1 MSPIAIDVVLLPDTA
16 MTDKAIALNRMLVGD
31 DTREIVLGRETRLP
45 HISLAMGCIDES
57 DIDAIAGLLRNLARK
72 EPVGR
77 LRITGIVTSTN
88 ARGQKTSLLEV
99 ERTPA
104 LQALHESV
112 MEELSPFF
120 RHEASAAAVCDDVVA
135 ETTLEWIRR
144 YREKAAF
151 ERFLPHITIGYG
163 QMPDEPPFPIDFN
176 VAELAL
182 CHLGNH
188 CTCRRVLT
196 SVPLR

>member
-1 MSPIAIDVVLLPDTA
+1 
-16 MTDKAIALNRMLVGD
+16 
-31 DTREIVLGRETRLP
+31 
-45 HISLAMGCIDES
+45 MGCIDES

-77 LRITGIVTSTN
+77 LRITGIVSSTN

>member
-1 MSPIAIDVVLLPDTA
+1 MSRIAIDVVLLPDAA
-16 MTDKAIALNRMLVGD
+16 MTERAIALNKTLVGD
-31 DTREIVLGRETRLP
+31 ETSEIVLGRETRLP
-45 HISLAMGCIDES
+45 HISLAMGCIDEA
-57 DIDAIAGLLRNLARK
+57 DIDAIGSLLQGLALQQ
-72 EPVGR
+72 PVR
-77 LRITGIVTSTN
+77 QLRIAGIVTSTN
-88 ARGQKTSLLEV
+88 SRGQKTSLLEV

-112 MEELSPFF
+112 MEKLRPFF
-120 RHEASAAAVCDDVVA
+120 RHEADAAAVCDDVVA

-151 ERFLPHITIGYG
+151 ARFGPHITIGYG
-163 QMPDEPPFPIDFN
+163 RMPDGPSFPFDFN
-176 VAELAL
+176 VAKLAL

-196 SVPLR
+196 SVPLH